1 MKRTAT
7 PSLFICCSCIGPHRA
22 RMAPLKC
29 LMFRLRLSLAFA
41 VLVALVCVQA
51 GFVYWGSNR
60 VNDYAQHSRLASDI
74 LSELLELS
82 ASKQRL
88 RVWASQQLMDANASP
103 EVRDSQ
109 LARMQASTESLRQLA
124 RRDLSLWGGIAA
136 REGVAIPPE
145 VDQLVAMSDLLND
158 NIAAVRARLVKLAPL
173 ERGAE
178 FASVWQEL
186 NEVFDKARG
195 RDLRELINGAIARQ
209 RNVMPVAR
217 AATERGL
224 DQLRQ
229 QTIGL
234 AALTLAAAVVLALY
248 LNRRLQ
254 RPLDRLLE
262 GTQALRAG
270 ALDHRIALGS
280 RDEFDRVAEH
290 FNAMAAELQR
300 HRLDADAAR
309 RRLEDAV
316 LERTSE
322 LRAAHETL
330 QQIDQRRRQLL
341 ADLSHELRTPAT
353 AIRGEAEIALRG
365 ADKPLPEY
373 RETLTRIVGGVKQL
387 TGVIDDLLLV
397 AKAEADQLAMR
408 FGAVDLSEL
417 LGDATEMAG
426 TLGARHN
433 VRVQLETAGA
443 DQPAVMLQ
451 ADADRLRQA
460 LVIVLDNAVRY
471 SRNDGTVRVS
481 WQLVDSHV
489 QVVVADEGIGIDA
502 DELPRVFER
511 FVRGRRAR
519 VHRADGTGIGLSI
532 AQAIVHA
539 HHGRIEIESIPQQ
552 GTTVRVELPRLYSQE
567 A

>member
-1 MKRTAT
+1 
-7 PSLFICCSCIGPHRA
+7 
-22 RMAPLKC
+22 
-29 LMFRLRLSLAFA
+29 MFRLRLSLAFA

-103 EVRDSQ
+103 EVRDSL
-109 LARMQASTESLRQLA
+109 LARMQASTETLRQLA

-136 REGVAIPPE
+136 REGVPIPPE
-145 VDQLVAMSDLLND
+145 VDQLVAVSDLLND

-195 RDLRELINGAIARQ
+195 RDLRELINGAIERQ

-417 LGDATEMAG
+417 LGDATDMAG

-433 VRVQLETAGA
+433 VRVQLETPGAG
-443 DQPAVMLQ
+443 QPAVTLQ

-481 WQLVDSHV
+481 WQLAGSHV

>member
-1 MKRTAT
+1 
-7 PSLFICCSCIGPHRA
+7 
-22 RMAPLKC
+22 
-29 LMFRLRLSLAFA
+29 MFRLRLSLAFA
-41 VLVALVCVQA
+41 VLVALVCIQA
-51 GFVYWGSNR
+51 VFVYWGSNR

-82 ASKQRL
+82 TSKQRL

-109 LARMQASTESLRQLA
+109 LARMQASAETLRNLA
-124 RRDLSLWGGIAA
+124 RRDLSLWGEISA
-136 REGVAIPPE
+136 REGVPIPPE
-145 VDQLVAMSDLLND
+145 VDQLVSVSELLND
-158 NIAAVRARLVKLAPL
+158 NIASVRARLLRLAPL

-186 NEVFDKARG
+186 NEVFDMARG
-195 RDLRELINGAIARQ
+195 RDLRELINGAIERQ
-209 RNVMPVAR
+209 RKAMPVAR

-229 QTIGL
+229 QAVAL
-234 AALTLAAAVVLALY
+234 AALTLAAAIVLALY

-262 GTQALRAG
+262 GTQALQAG
-270 ALDHRIALGS
+270 ALEHRIALRS
-280 RDEFDRVAEH
+280 RDEFGRVAEH

-300 HRLDADAAR
+300 HRSDADAAR

-322 LRAAHETL
+322 LSAAHETL
-330 QQIDQRRRQLL
+330 QQVDQRRRQLL

-365 ADKPLPEY
+365 ADRPSAEY

-387 TGVIDDLLLV
+387 TGVIDDLLLI
-397 AKAEADQLAMR
+397 ARAEADQLAMR
-408 FGAVDLSEL
+408 FGTVDLSEL

-433 VRVQLETAGA
+433 VRVQLEAPRA
-443 DQPAVMLQ
+443 DLPAVTLQ

-471 SRNDGTVRVS
+471 SRNGGAVRVS
-481 WQLVDSHV
+481 WQRVDGRV
-489 QVVVADEGIGIDA
+489 QVAVADEGIGIDA
-502 DELPRVFER
+502 DELPQVFDR

-519 VHRADGTGIGLSI
+519 LHRADGTGIGLSI
-532 AQAIVHA
+532 AQAIVQA
-539 HHGRIEIESIPQQ
+539 HQGRIGIESIPQQ
-552 GTTVRVELPRLYSQE
+552 GTTVRIELPCHLPIRTQE
-567 A
+567 T

>member
-1 MKRTAT
+1 
-7 PSLFICCSCIGPHRA
+7 
-22 RMAPLKC
+22 
-29 LMFRLRLSLAFA
+29 MFRLRLSLAFA
-41 VLVALVCVQA
+41 VLVALVCIQA

-109 LARMQASTESLRQLA
+109 LARMQASTETLRQLA

-136 REGVAIPPE
+136 REGVPIPPE
-145 VDQLVAMSDLLND
+145 VDQLVAVSDLLND

-186 NEVFDKARG
+186 NEVFDVARG

-234 AALTLAAAVVLALY
+234 ALVTLAAAIVLALY

-262 GTQALRAG
+262 GTRALRAG

-280 RDEFDRVAEH
+280 NDEFDRVAEH

-300 HRLDADAAR
+300 HRNDADAAR

-316 LERTSE
+316 QERTSE
-322 LRAAHETL
+322 LSAAHQTL

-365 ADKPLPEY
+365 ADKPLAEY
-373 RETLTRIVGGVKQL
+373 QETLTRIVGGVKQL

-408 FGAVDLSEL
+408 FAEVDLSEL
-417 LGDATEMAG
+417 LGDVTEMAG
-426 TLGARHN
+426 ALGSRHN
-433 VRVQLETAGA
+433 VRVELDTPAA
-443 DQPAVMLQ
+443 DRPSVMLQ
-451 ADADRLRQA
+451 ADPDRLRQA

-481 WQLVDSHV
+481 WQLIDSRV
-489 QVVVADEGIGIDA
+489 QVIVADEGIGIDA
-502 DELPRVFER
+502 DELPKVFER
-511 FVRGRRAR
+511 FVRGHRAR

-539 HHGRIEIESIPQQ
+539 HHGRIEIESVALR
-552 GTTVRVELPRLYSQE
+552 GTTVRVELPRLYSQISPVLAQE
-567 A
+567 S

>member
-1 MKRTAT
+1 
-7 PSLFICCSCIGPHRA
+7 
-22 RMAPLKC
+22 
-29 LMFRLRLSLAFA
+29 MFRLRLSLAFA
-41 VLVALVCVQA
+41 VLVALVCIQA

-103 EVRDSQ
+103 EVRDSL
-109 LARMQASTESLRQLA
+109 LARMQASTETLRNLA

-136 REGVAIPPE
+136 REGVPIPPE
-145 VDQLVAMSDLLND
+145 VDQLVAVSDLLND
-158 NIAAVRARLVKLAPL
+158 NIAAVRARLLKLAPL

-195 RDLRELINGAIARQ
+195 RDLRELINGAIERQ
-209 RNVMPVAR
+209 RNAMPVAR

-234 AALTLAAAVVLALY
+234 AALTLAAAIVLALY

-280 RDEFDRVAEH
+280 HDEFGRVAEH

-300 HRLDADAAR
+300 HRHDADAAR
-309 RRLEDAV
+309 RRLEEAV
-316 LERTSE
+316 LERTGE
-322 LRAAHETL
+322 LSAAHEAL
-330 QQIDQRRRQLL
+330 QQVDQRRRQLL

-365 ADKPLPEY
+365 ADRPPAEY

-387 TGVIDDLLLV
+387 AGVIDDLLLV
-397 AKAEADQLAMR
+397 ARAEADQLAMR
-408 FGAVDLSEL
+408 FGTVDLSEL
-417 LGDATEMAG
+417 LGDAAETAG

-433 VRVQLETAGA
+433 VRVALEPPEAGL
-443 DQPAVMLQ
+443 PPVLLQ

-471 SRNDGTVRVS
+471 SRNDATVRVS
-481 WQLVDSHV
+481 WQPTDGRV

-502 DELPRVFER
+502 DELPQVFER

-519 VHRADGTGIGLSI
+519 LHRADGTGIGLSI

-539 HHGRIEIESIPQQ
+539 HHGRIDVESIPLQ
-552 GTTVRVELPRLYSQE
+552 GTTVRIELPRLYSRPVPS
-567 A
+567 